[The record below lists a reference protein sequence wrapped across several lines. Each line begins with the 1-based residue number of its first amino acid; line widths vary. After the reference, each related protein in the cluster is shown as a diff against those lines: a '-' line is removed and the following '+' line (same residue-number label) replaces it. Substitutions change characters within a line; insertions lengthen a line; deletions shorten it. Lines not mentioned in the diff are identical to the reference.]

1 MRKHIFNH
9 IIKVMKVQK
18 VILTGGIVEQ
28 LPTLPMLISLVVL
41 LLCSFSRLNW
51 SLRDHMISF

>member
-1 MRKHIFNH
+1 M
-9 IIKVMKVQK
+9 KVMKVQK

-51 SLRDHMISF
+51 SL

>member
-1 MRKHIFNH
+1 
-9 IIKVMKVQK
+9 MKVQK